1 MHMSLPS
8 KAGSPT
14 RSRPRVLCVDDEPY
28 VLDGLRD
35 NLRRSFEVETAESG
49 AAGLELLKRDPKG
62 YEIVISDMRM
72 PVMSGS
78 VFLAEARRIAPDS
91 VRILL
96 TGYADTKAAVRA
108 VNDGQIFRF
117 LTKPC
122 DVDELLRACAA
133 ALMHRRVM
141 ATERLLLEQTLR
153 GSIQALTDVLALVN
167 PAVFGQAN
175 RIKELSGRL
184 AGKLDVGDA
193 WEIEV
198 AAMLSHVGA
207 VTLPAETAERLRAG
221 EALTAEEQAMVDRLP
236 TVTEGI
242 LGHIPRLEGVLQIIA
257 NYGRRFDSTEAEG
270 TLPIG
275 ARILRVAVDAD
286 RFTAGGRDRAT
297 ALEAMIAS
305 SGVYDPEVLMA
316 LAGIIAEARRS
327 TRIREVKLRQLE
339 VGMIL
344 ADDVTTHA
352 GQMLVPRGFTV
363 TAGLVER
370 LRNFRPG
377 IVREPFRIL
386 ADDQDLSWADG
397 GAIAA

>member
-1 MHMSLPS
+1 M
-8 KAGSPT
+8 
-14 RSRPRVLCVDDEPY
+14 LCVDDEPF

-35 NLRRSFEVETAESG
+35 NLRRSFDVETAESG

-78 VFLAEARRIAPDS
+78 VFLAEARRIAPET

-133 ALMHRRVM
+133 ALMHRRVV
-141 ATERLLLEQTLR
+141 ATERQLLEQTLR
-153 GSIQALTDVLALVN
+153 GSIQALIDVLGLTN

-175 RIKELSGRL
+175 RVKQLAGRL
-184 AGKLDVGDA
+184 ARKLGIEDA

-198 AAMLSHVGA
+198 AAMLANVGA
-207 VTLPAETAERLRAG
+207 VTLPAETAERLRGG
-221 EALTAEEQAMVDRLP
+221 EPLTDEEQAMVDRLP
-236 TVTEGI
+236 EVTQGI
-242 LGHIPRLEGVLQIIA
+242 LGNIPRLEGVMQIIGS
-257 NYGRRFDSTEAEG
+257 YGRRADTAETEG
-270 TLPIG
+270 PLPVG
-275 ARILRVAVDAD
+275 ARILRVAVDAE
-286 RFTAGGRDRAT
+286 RFTARGGDHGK

-305 SGVYDPEVLMA
+305 RGVYDHETLKA
-316 LAGIIAEARRS
+316 LAAIIAEARRGG
-327 TRIREVKLRQLE
+327 RMRQLRLPQLE

-344 ADDVTTHA
+344 AADMVTTA

-363 TAGLVER
+363 TPGLIER

-377 IVREPFRIL
+377 VVREPIGIL
-386 ADDQDLSWADG
+386 AEDDEPWGAP
-397 GAIAA
+397 AIAA

>member
-1 MHMSLPS
+1 MSLS
-8 KAGSPT
+8 SSAASVAASPT

-35 NLRRSFEVETAESG
+35 NLRRSFDVETAESG
-49 AAGLELLKRDPKG
+49 AAGLELLKRDPQA

-78 VFLAEARRIAPDS
+78 VFLAEARRIAPNT

-133 ALMHRRVM
+133 ALMHRRVQS
-141 ATERLLLEQTLR
+141 TERLLLEQTLR
-153 GSIQALTDVLALVN
+153 GSIQALTDVLALAN
-167 PAVFGQAN
+167 PSVFGQAN
-175 RIKELSGRL
+175 RVKGLASRL
-184 AGKLDVGDA
+184 ARKLGIEDA

-221 EALTAEEQAMVDRLP
+221 DPLTDEEQAMVDRLP
-236 TVTEGI
+236 EVTAGI
-242 LGHIPRLEGVLQIIA
+242 LGNIPRLEGVLQILA
-257 NYGRRFDSTEAEG
+257 NYTRRMDSVETEG

-275 ARILRVAVDAD
+275 ARIVRVAVDAD
-286 RFTAGGRDRAT
+286 RFTARGGDHGA
-297 ALEAMIAS
+297 ALEALIAS
-305 SGVYDPEVLMA
+305 RGVYDHEVLKA
-316 LAGIIAEARRS
+316 LAAIIAEARRGG
-327 TRIREVKLRQLE
+327 RMRQVRLPQLE

-344 ADDVTTHA
+344 ADDMITTA

-363 TAGLVER
+363 TPGLIER

-377 IVREPFRIL
+377 VVREPFKIL
-386 ADDQDLSWADG
+386 ADDEDAPW
-397 GAIAA
+397 GAVAA